1 MPEAQTPTVL
11 IVDDEDMVATA
22 LRSFL
27 ELETSYRILT
37 HTSPDTA
44 LDELEAEPVN
54 VVIAD
59 FMMPEMDGITFLR
72 HVREKKPQA
81 TRILLTG
88 YADKENAI
96 RAINEAGLYYYLEAT
111 RGLYARPAGPG
122 SERLRGV
129 GSLSHE
135 DMLDYLRRCRVYLY
149 TGTQPASYT
158 LGLMEAMLTGIPD
171 REDSADFYTL
181 LLGATIG
188 MSLISPT
195 L

>member
-37 HTSPDTA
+37 YTSPLIA

-59 FMMPEMDGITFLR
+59 FMMPDMDGITFLR
-72 HVREKKPQA
+72 QVRDTKPQA

-96 RAINEAGLYYYLEAT
+96 RAINEAGLYYYLEKPWSNEHLKLVI
-111 RGLYARPAGPG
+111 RNGV
-122 SERLRGV
+122 ERSTLFN
-129 GSLSHE
+129 E
-135 DMLDYLRRCRVYLY
+135 LDSRVRAL
-149 TGTQPASYT
+149 
-158 LGLMEAMLTGIPD
+158 E
-171 REDSADFYTL
+171 
-181 LLGATIG
+181 GAHQELFDIRKR
-188 MSLISPT
+188 LVKAF